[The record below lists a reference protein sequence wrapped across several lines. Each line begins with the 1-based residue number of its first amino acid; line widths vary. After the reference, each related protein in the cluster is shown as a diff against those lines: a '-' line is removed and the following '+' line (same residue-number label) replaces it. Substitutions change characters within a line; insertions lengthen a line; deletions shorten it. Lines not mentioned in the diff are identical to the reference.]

1 MTFEKKGG
9 LYEWLAMFFEL
20 SNAPSI
26 FMRLINKV
34 LKLFLRKFI
43 VIYCN
48 DIFVYSKTGKEHL
61 KHLEELF
68 TILKD

>member
-1 MTFEKKGG
+1 MTLKKKGG

-26 FMRLINKV
+26 FMRLMNDI
-34 LKLFLRKFI
+34 LSSFLGKFI
-43 VIYCN
+43 VIYNN
-48 DIFVYSKTGKEHL
+48 DIFVHSKTEVEHL

-68 TILKD
+68 TVLKG